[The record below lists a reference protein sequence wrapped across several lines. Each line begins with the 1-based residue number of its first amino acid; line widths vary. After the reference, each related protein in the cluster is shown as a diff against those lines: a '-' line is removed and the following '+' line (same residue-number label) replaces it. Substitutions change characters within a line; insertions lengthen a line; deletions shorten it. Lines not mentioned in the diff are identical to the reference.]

1 MFRFVQNS
9 SKWPKHKHTL
19 EKNWHA
25 VDMHRLQD
33 CSFLKPED
41 PKLLFSTRGVFLL
54 LFQKFYFETK
64 VKDRQRHLCLTIPKN
79 RTVQNKKCLRRS
91 LIFKALTSKKSKKKC
106 GQVLP
111 VKQCPNTKKESN
123 EKCVAQGQVQWKG
136 ARKQLAVF
144 TSFGTQPKLHEQ
156 RS

>member
-1 MFRFVQNS
+1 MFRFVQDS

-41 PKLLFSTRGVFLL
+41 PKLLFSTRGFFLL

-79 RTVQNKKCLRRS
+79 RTVQNKKM
-91 LIFKALTSKKSKKKC
+91 FAK
-106 GQVLP
+106 VP
-111 VKQCPNTKKESN
+111 D
-123 EKCVAQGQVQWKG
+123 
-136 ARKQLAVF
+136 F
-144 TSFGTQPKLHEQ
+144 
-156 RS
+156 